1 MKPSGGG
8 GGETSGESLTLCS
21 NSVKNVVS
29 QAKQSKAKPL
39 QMNMLQHLCLY
50 LRGNTATAYTHT
62 CMYKQTLRARIEG
75 Q

>member
-29 QAKQSKAKPL
+29 QAKQSKAAANEHVAASLPVP
-39 QMNMLQHLCLY
+39 
-50 LRGNTATAYTHT
+50 
-62 CMYKQTLRARIEG
+62 
-75 Q
+75 